1 MNIEILRNT
10 LYKAY
15 LDDFARFCT
24 GLGGATAE
32 IMGDLLSFEVIA
44 ACSPCAPFIS
54 TQCQLHYLIVHQMP
68 DHGAISCSTPAAVTI
83 DVAAH
88 CQVRGSGLSEPE
100 YRPVLCSATA
110 LDDTKSLESDLAPV
124 LRLTGGRSTSP

>member
-32 IMGDLLSFEVIA
+32 IMGDLLSFEV
-44 ACSPCAPFIS
+44 
-54 TQCQLHYLIVHQMP
+54 T
-68 DHGAISCSTPAAVTI
+68 
-83 DVAAH
+83 
-88 CQVRGSGLSEPE
+88 
-100 YRPVLCSATA
+100 ATA
-110 LDDTKSLESDLAPV
+110 RLASRCAHLFQTDLSSSLP
-124 LRLTGGRSTSP
+124 

>member
-32 IMGDLLSFEVIA
+32 IMGDLLSFEVGLLL
-44 ACSPCAPFIS
+44 PP
-54 TQCQLHYLIVHQMP
+54 QC
-68 DHGAISCSTPAAVTI
+68 TT
-83 DVAAH
+83 
-88 CQVRGSGLSEPE
+88 R
-100 YRPVLCSATA
+100 TA
-110 LDDTKSLESDLAPV
+110 L
-124 LRLTGGRSTSP
+124 

>member
-32 IMGDLLSFEVIA
+32 IMGDLLSFEVAFA
-44 ACSPCAPFIS
+44 AAA
-54 TQCQLHYLIVHQMP
+54 IVHP
-68 DHGAISCSTPAAVTI
+68 PYSPEAAWP
-83 DVAAH
+83 VAALHLTVVLKEASAALQQLLH
-88 CQVRGSGLSEPE
+88 C
-100 YRPVLCSATA
+100 
-110 LDDTKSLESDLAPV
+110 
-124 LRLTGGRSTSP
+124 LTS